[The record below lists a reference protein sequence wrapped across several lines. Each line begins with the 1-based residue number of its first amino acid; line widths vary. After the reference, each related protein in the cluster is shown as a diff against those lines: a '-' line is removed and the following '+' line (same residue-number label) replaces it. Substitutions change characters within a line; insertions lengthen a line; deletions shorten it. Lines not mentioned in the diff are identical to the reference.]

1 MARRLEATATL
12 NSRHS
17 TDRHAALDT
26 GSAVMAVTLA
36 GDALRRVGR
45 SVGALVEPAR
55 QALESL
61 LQDHALRLAAA
72 GTLLADDL
80 DWELV
85 PEIRSPALEAIYGN
99 RVAAV
104 LGHAGPVTAVAFSPD
119 GRRIV
124 TASDDNTAR
133 VWDVSR
139 TAVIVRDHPVSLAA
153 ALLEKLGPE
162 RAAQVPVVA
171 ESLRAPLHP
180 DCYLSPT
187 QFAEKFGKV
196 AHEMP
201 ESHEREEE
209 EEGDEEE
216 GGDPGGEEVCVSAGT
231 PAELDFAP
239 STPGNSEIRNPKSIG
254 AFARCRSCFS
264 LHSGP

>member
-1 MARRLEATATL
+1 MRCAW
-12 NSRHS
+12 
-17 TDRHAALDT
+17 
-26 GSAVMAVTLA
+26 
-36 GDALRRVGR
+36 
-45 SVGALVEPAR
+45 
-55 QALESL
+55 
-61 LQDHALRLAAA
+61 RLAR
-72 GTLLADDL
+72 DL

-104 LGHAGPVTAVAFSPD
+104 LGHAGPVTATAFSPD

-231 PAELDFAP
+231 SAELDFAP
-239 STPGNSEIRNPKSIG
+239 SPPGNSEIQNPKFRIHRGLRPLPVLLLLALVALVSVLATLVVTRQIELT
-254 AFARCRSCFS
+254 ATVDQLRR
-264 LHSGP
+264 LLRL